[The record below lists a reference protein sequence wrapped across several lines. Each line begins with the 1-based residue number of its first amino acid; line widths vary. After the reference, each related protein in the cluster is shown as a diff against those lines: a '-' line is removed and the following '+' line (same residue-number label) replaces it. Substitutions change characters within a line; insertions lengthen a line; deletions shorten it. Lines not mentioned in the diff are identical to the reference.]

1 MSSTTYRNYK
11 TEEEVREDGVEWQDS
26 ASQCTKNNHHLYT
39 TVAEFESHLD
49 PHYRSNHKIPR
60 LIRHTALL
68 VVMIR
73 TPCLGPNGA
82 LSFRYGSGIIQRV
95 RIEKRQECPVKNCK
109 TCSRNR
115 EYGII
120 TVTTVLHVITSQSDA
135 EKTTALLDFDDENA
149 KGRHLQGFKLQET
162 EKDAGELDWCAVEFY
177 THDLVLVSELKTKLA
192 DYHKLQAEV
201 YSEFKD
207 KANGLVIVV
216 GHPHGGPKKISFG
229 EVGKEKGKEIKK
241 DVREQQEWC
250 QYRYS
255 TATCPGSSG
264 STVYILGQPLCGYG
278 YWFGHGHNHSA
289 FVEDARCGSSSVGV
303 DNVVR

>member
-1 MSSTTYRNYK
+1 M
-11 TEEEVREDGVEWQDS
+11 REDGVEWQDS

-39 TVAEFESHLD
+39 TVGEFESKIE
-49 PHYRSNHKIPR
+49 PPYSSNQPLVN
-60 LIRHTALL
+60 LIRLMAQL

-73 TPCLGPNGA
+73 TPCVGENGA
-82 LSFRYGSGIIQRV
+82 ASFRYGSGIIQRV
-95 RIEKRQECPVKNCK
+95 RAEKVRECPVEDCK
-109 TCSRNR
+109 TCSSGSR

-135 EKTTALLDFDDENA
+135 EKTTACLDFDDENT
-149 KGRHLQGFKLQET
+149 KYKCLQGFKLLDT

-177 THDLVLVSELKTKLA
+177 SHHMELVGELKTKLKA
-192 DYHKLQAEV
+192 YHKLQAEV

-207 KANGLVIVV
+207 RENDLVVV
-216 GHPHGGPKKISFG
+216 IGHPHGGPKKISFG
-229 EVGKEKGKEIKK
+229 KIRKEKGKEIKK
-241 DVREQQEWC
+241 DVRERQEWC

-289 FVEDARCGSSSVGV
+289 FVEDAKCGSSSVGV
-303 DNVVR
+303 DHVDK